1 MHMEKLVEFICEKGR
16 NRFPDPQKTA
26 KLLQAATRNSYRLD
40 KCLYEPL
47 TVAIA
52 SSFTMISTY
61 NAEIKKVNQAI
72 EKTIK
77 GLNTNDFLSLQSIS
91 GTGPVMATGIM
102 AEIGDIT
109 VFKSQES
116 LAKYAGLVWRE
127 NQSGQFKA
135 DDTSMS
141 KAGNSY
147 LRYYFLEATS
157 HIKLHCPEYGEYYS
171 KKYAEVKTHQHKRAL
186 TLTARKAIKLIFGLL
201 AKNQLYSRSRVGQA

>member
-1 MHMEKLVEFICEKGR
+1 MLNTEERPFSDEFGATASAVLTEFFSTEEIVDMPMEKLVKFICEKGS

-26 KLLQAATRNSYRLD
+26 KLLQAAAKNSYRLD

-77 GLNTNDFLSLQSIS
+77 GLNTNAFLSLQSIP
-91 GTGPVMATGIM
+91 GIGPVMAVGIM

-116 LAKYAGLVWRE
+116 LKVCWSCMA
-127 NQSGQFKA
+127 
-135 DDTSMS
+135 
-141 KAGNSY
+141 
-147 LRYYFLEATS
+147 
-157 HIKLHCPEYGEYYS
+157 
-171 KKYAEVKTHQHKRAL
+171 
-186 TLTARKAIKLIFGLL
+186 
-201 AKNQLYSRSRVGQA
+201 

>member
-1 MHMEKLVEFICEKGR
+1 
-16 NRFPDPQKTA
+16 
-26 KLLQAATRNSYRLD
+26 
-40 KCLYEPL
+40 
-47 TVAIA
+47 
-52 SSFTMISTY
+52 MISTY

-77 GLNTNDFLSLQSIS
+77 GLNRNAFLSLQSIP
-91 GTGPVMATGIM
+91 GIGPVMATGIM

-157 HIKLHCPEYGEYYS
+157 HIKLHYPEYREYYS

-186 TLTARKAIKLIFGLL
+186 ALTARKAIKLIFGLL
-201 AKNQLYSRSRVGQA
+201 AKNQLYSRNRVGQA